1 LRIERNGW
9 LLVVG
14 FWLVTG
20 SEQERRM
27 GAFWMSNPFAGG
39 PDNLLTYL
47 VLAAF
52 LFSVGVFTVIS
63 RHNAVGILMGLELI
77 LNAAGV
83 NFVAFARFHGHQ
95 LDGQVF
101 TLFIIVL
108 AAAEA
113 AVALAL
119 VLAVFQTHRNI
130 EVDRADELRM

>member
-1 LRIERNGW
+1 
-9 LLVVG
+9 
-14 FWLVTG
+14 
-20 SEQERRM
+20 M
-27 GAFWMSNPFAGG
+27 GVLGMSNPFAGG

-52 LFSVGVFTVIS
+52 LFAVGVFTVIS
-63 RHNAVGILMGLELI
+63 RRNAVGILMGLELI

-101 TLFIIVL
+101 ALFIIVL

-119 VLAVFQTHRNI
+119 VLAVFQTRQDI
-130 EVDRADELRM
+130 EMQTVDELKR